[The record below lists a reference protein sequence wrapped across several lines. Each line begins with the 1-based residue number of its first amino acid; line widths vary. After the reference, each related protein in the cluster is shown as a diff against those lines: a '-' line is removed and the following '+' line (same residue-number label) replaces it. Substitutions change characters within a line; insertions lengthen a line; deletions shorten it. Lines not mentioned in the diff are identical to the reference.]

1 MSYQKRN
8 NRMERSE
15 LKEKLSEL
23 KKKIK
28 ANSKEAKFAT
38 QLVEEL
44 LLTQRMIDKEPLHT
58 YDLGAEIDRLEGQT
72 FYIAKHEKGALYHVY
87 NSFDLVVQPS
97 QLALYETL
105 VSLVENKEA
114 NAKLVGEEKENFEN
128 YMNIVSYVL
137 SVPAYAL
144 GDGKL
149 SVEIATLVVKHMNE
163 TFKKLM
169 NQPLQEETPKE
180 DQAFKETTLAVE
192 EVKESLKDEQ

>member
-1 MSYQKRN
+1 MSSLKRN
-8 NRMERSE
+8 NCMERSE

-105 VSLVENKEA
+105 VSLVENKEE
-114 NAKLVGEEKENFEN
+114 NAKLVGEEKESFER
-128 YMNIVSYVL
+128 YMNIVSYIL
-137 SVPAYAL
+137 AVPAYAL
-144 GDGKL
+144 GDAGL
-149 SVEIATLVVKHMNE
+149 SVEIATLVVRHMNE
-163 TFKKLM
+163 AYEKLM
-169 NQPLQEETPKE
+169 NQPLQEETPKK
-180 DQAFKETTLAVE
+180 DQEFKEATLAVE
-192 EVKESLKDEQ
+192 EVKEALKNEQ

>member
-1 MSYQKRN
+1 
-8 NRMERSE
+8 MERSG

-58 YDLGAEIDRLEGQT
+58 YDLGAEVDRLEGQT

-87 NSFDLVVQPS
+87 NSYDLVVQPS

-128 YMNIVSYVL
+128 YMSVVSYVL
-137 SVPAYAL
+137 STPAYAL
-144 GDGKL
+144 SDAEL
-149 SVEIATLVVKHMNE
+149 SVEIATVIVAHLNKVYD
-163 TFKKLM
+163 KLM

-180 DQAFKETTLAVE
+180 DQEFKEATLAVE
-192 EVKESLKDEQ
+192 EVKEALKDEQ

>member
-1 MSYQKRN
+1 
-8 NRMERSE
+8 MERSE

-105 VSLVENKEA
+105 VSLVENKEE

-128 YMNIVSYVL
+128 YMSVVSYVL
-137 SVPAYAL
+137 STPAYAL
-144 GDGKL
+144 SDAEL
-149 SVEIATLVVKHMNE
+149 SVEIATVIVKHLNKVYE
-163 TFKKLM
+163 KLM

-180 DQAFKETTLAVE
+180 DQEFKEATLAIE
-192 EVKESLKDEQ
+192 EVKEALKDEQ

>member
-1 MSYQKRN
+1 
-8 NRMERSE
+8 MERSE
-15 LKEKLSEL
+15 LKEKLSEI

-87 NSFDLVVQPS
+87 NSYDLVVQPS

-128 YMNIVSYVL
+128 YMSVVSYVL
-137 SVPAYAL
+137 STPAYAL
-144 GDGKL
+144 SDAEL
-149 SVEIATLVVKHMNE
+149 SVEIATVIVAHLNKVYD
-163 TFKKLM
+163 KLM

-180 DQAFKETTLAVE
+180 DQEFKEATLAVE
-192 EVKESLKDEQ
+192 EVKEALKDEQ

>member
-1 MSYQKRN
+1 
-8 NRMERSE
+8 MERSE

-114 NAKLVGEEKENFEN
+114 NAKLVGEEKENFER
-128 YMNIVSYVL
+128 YMNIVSYIL
-137 SVPAYAL
+137 AVPAYAL

-169 NQPLQEETPKE
+169 NQPLQEETQKE
-180 DQAFKETTLAVE
+180 DQEFKEATLAIE
-192 EVKESLKDEQ
+192 EVKESLKDEK

>member
-1 MSYQKRN
+1 
-8 NRMERSE
+8 MERSE

-87 NSFDLVVQPS
+87 NSYDLVVQPS
-97 QLALYETL
+97 QLALYDTL

-144 GDGKL
+144 GNGKL

-180 DQAFKETTLAVE
+180 DQEFKEVTLAVE
-192 EVKESLKDEQ
+192 EVKEALKDEQ

>member
-1 MSYQKRN
+1 
-8 NRMERSE
+8 MERSE
-15 LKEKLSEL
+15 LKDKLVEL

-38 QLVEEL
+38 QLIEEL
-44 LLTQRMIDKEPLHT
+44 LLTQRMIDKEPLRT

-87 NSFDLVVQPS
+87 NSFDLVVLPS
-97 QLALYETL
+97 QLALYDTL

-128 YMNIVSYVL
+128 YMNIVGYVL
-137 SVPAYAL
+137 AVPAYAL

-149 SVEIATLVVKHMNE
+149 SVDIATLVVKHMNE
-163 TFKKLM
+163 TYEKLM
-169 NQPLQEETPKE
+169 NQPLQEETLKQNQE
-180 DQAFKETTLAVE
+180 FKEATMALE
-192 EVKESLKDEQ
+192 EIKETINNEDK

>member
-1 MSYQKRN
+1 
-8 NRMERSE
+8 MERSE

-87 NSFDLVVQPS
+87 NSYDLVVQPS

-105 VSLVENKEA
+105 VSLVENKEE
-114 NAKLVGEEKENFEN
+114 NAKLVGEEKENFER
-128 YMNIVSYVL
+128 YMNIVSYIL
-137 SVPAYAL
+137 AVPAYAL

-163 TFKKLM
+163 TYERLM

-180 DQAFKETTLAVE
+180 DQEFKHATLAIE
-192 EVKESLKDEQ
+192 ELKESLKEE

>member
-1 MSYQKRN
+1 
-8 NRMERSE
+8 MERSE

-105 VSLVENKEA
+105 VFLVENKEE
-114 NAKLVGEEKENFEN
+114 NAKLVGEEKENFER
-128 YMNIVSYVL
+128 YMNIVSYIL
-137 SVPAYAL
+137 AVPAYAL

-163 TFKKLM
+163 TYKRLM

-180 DQAFKETTLAVE
+180 DQEFKEATLAVE
-192 EVKESLKDEQ
+192 ELKEALKDE

>member
-1 MSYQKRN
+1 
-8 NRMERSE
+8 MERSE

-72 FYIAKHEKGALYHVY
+72 FYIARHEKGALYHVY
-87 NSFDLVVQPS
+87 NSYDLVVQPS

-128 YMNIVSYVL
+128 YMSVVSYVL

-180 DQAFKETTLAVE
+180 DQEFKEATLAVE
-192 EVKESLKDEQ
+192 EVKEALKDEQ

>member
-1 MSYQKRN
+1 
-8 NRMERSE
+8 MERSE

-72 FYIAKHEKGALYHVY
+72 FYIAKHEKGVLYHVY

-105 VSLVENKEA
+105 VSLVENKEE
-114 NAKLVGEEKENFEN
+114 NAKLVGEEKENFER
-128 YMNIVSYVL
+128 YMNIVSYIL
-137 SVPAYAL
+137 AVPAYAL
-144 GDGKL
+144 GDAGL
-149 SVEIATLVVKHMNE
+149 AAEIATLVVKYMNE
-163 TFKKLM
+163 TYEKLM

-180 DQAFKETTLAVE
+180 DQEFKGATLAVE
-192 EVKESLKDEQ
+192 EMKEALKDEQ

>member
-1 MSYQKRN
+1 
-8 NRMERSE
+8 MERSG

-58 YDLGAEIDRLEGQT
+58 YDLGAEVDRLEGQT

-87 NSFDLVVQPS
+87 NSYDLVVQPS
-97 QLALYETL
+97 QLALYDTL
-105 VSLVENKEA
+105 VSLVENKEK

-128 YMNIVSYVL
+128 YMSVVSYVL

-180 DQAFKETTLAVE
+180 DQEFKEATLAIE

>member
-1 MSYQKRN
+1 
-8 NRMERSE
+8 MERSE

-87 NSFDLVVQPS
+87 NSYDLVVQPS
-97 QLALYETL
+97 QLALYDTL

-128 YMNIVSYVL
+128 YMSVVSYVL
-137 SVPAYAL
+137 STPAYAL
-144 GDGKL
+144 SDAEL
-149 SVEIATLVVKHMNE
+149 SVEIATVIVAHLNKVYD
-163 TFKKLM
+163 KLM

-180 DQAFKETTLAVE
+180 DQEFKEATLAIE
-192 EVKESLKDEQ
+192 EVKEALKDE

>member
-1 MSYQKRN
+1 
-8 NRMERSE
+8 MERDA

-38 QLVEEL
+38 QLVDEL

-105 VSLVENKEA
+105 ASLVENKEA
-114 NAKLVGEEKENFEN
+114 NARLIGEEKENFEN

-180 DQAFKETTLAVE
+180 DQAFKDATLAVE
-192 EVKESLKDEQ
+192 EVKEAIKNEQ

>member
-1 MSYQKRN
+1 
-8 NRMERSE
+8 MERSE

-87 NSFDLVVQPS
+87 NSYDLVVQPS
-97 QLALYETL
+97 QLALYDTL

-128 YMNIVSYVL
+128 YMNIISYVL

-180 DQAFKETTLAVE
+180 DQEFKEATLAVE
-192 EVKESLKDEQ
+192 EVKEALKDEL

>member
-1 MSYQKRN
+1 
-8 NRMERSE
+8 MERSE

-87 NSFDLVVQPS
+87 NSYDLVVQPS

-180 DQAFKETTLAVE
+180 DQAFKDATLAVE
-192 EVKESLKDEQ
+192 EVKEAIKNEQ

>member
-1 MSYQKRN
+1 
-8 NRMERSE
+8 MERSE

-38 QLVEEL
+38 QLVDEL

-72 FYIAKHEKGALYHVY
+72 FYIAKHEKGVLYHVY

-105 VSLVENKEA
+105 VSLVENKEE
-114 NAKLVGEEKENFEN
+114 NAKLVGEEKENFER
-128 YMNIVSYVL
+128 YMNIVSYIL
-137 SVPAYAL
+137 AVPAYAL
-144 GDGKL
+144 GDAGL
-149 SVEIATLVVKHMNE
+149 AVEIATLVVKNMNE
-163 TFKKLM
+163 TYEKLM
-169 NQPLQEETPKE
+169 SQPLQEETPKE
-180 DQAFKETTLAVE
+180 DQEFKEATLAVE
-192 EVKESLKDEQ
+192 EVKEALKDEQ

>member
-1 MSYQKRN
+1 
-8 NRMERSE
+8 MERSE

-87 NSFDLVVQPS
+87 NSYDLVVQPS

-180 DQAFKETTLAVE
+180 DQEFKEATLAVE
-192 EVKESLKDEQ
+192 EVKEALKNEQ

>member
-1 MSYQKRN
+1 
-8 NRMERSE
+8 MERSE

-38 QLVEEL
+38 QLIEEL

-58 YDLGAEIDRLEGQT
+58 YDLGAEVDRLEGQT

-87 NSFDLVVQPS
+87 NSYDLVVQPS

-180 DQAFKETTLAVE
+180 DQEFKEATLAVE
-192 EVKESLKDEQ
+192 EVKEALKDEQ

>member
-1 MSYQKRN
+1 
-8 NRMERSE
+8 MERSE

-87 NSFDLVVQPS
+87 NSYDLVVQPS
-97 QLALYETL
+97 QLALYDTL

-128 YMNIVSYVL
+128 YMSVVSYVL

-144 GDGKL
+144 GDGEL
-149 SVEIATLVVKHMNE
+149 SVDIATLVVKHMNE

-180 DQAFKETTLAVE
+180 DQEFKEATLAVE
-192 EVKESLKDEQ
+192 EVKEALKDEL

>member
-1 MSYQKRN
+1 
-8 NRMERSE
+8 MERSE

-180 DQAFKETTLAVE
+180 DQEFKEATLAVE

>member
-1 MSYQKRN
+1 
-8 NRMERSE
+8 MERSE

-87 NSFDLVVQPS
+87 NSYDLVVQPS

-163 TFKKLM
+163 TYEKLM

-180 DQAFKETTLAVE
+180 DQEFKEATRAVE
-192 EVKESLKDEQ
+192 EVKEALKDEQ

>member
-1 MSYQKRN
+1 
-8 NRMERSE
+8 MERE
-15 LKEKLSEL
+15 ALKEKLSEL

-105 VSLVENKEA
+105 VSLVENKEE

-128 YMNIVSYVL
+128 YMNIVSYIL
-137 SVPAYAL
+137 AVPAYAL

-149 SVEIATLVVKHMNE
+149 SVDIATLVVKHMNE
-163 TFKKLM
+163 TYKKLM

-180 DQAFKETTLAVE
+180 DQEFKEATLAVE
-192 EVKESLKDEQ
+192 EVKEALKDEQ

>member
-1 MSYQKRN
+1 
-8 NRMERSE
+8 MERE
-15 LKEKLSEL
+15 ALKEKLSEI

-87 NSFDLVVQPS
+87 NSYDLVVQPS
-97 QLALYETL
+97 QLALYDTL
-105 VSLVENKEA
+105 VSLVENKEE

-128 YMNIVSYVL
+128 YMSVVSYVL
-137 SVPAYAL
+137 STPAYAL
-144 GDGKL
+144 SDAEL
-149 SVEIATLVVKHMNE
+149 SVEIATVIVNHLNKWYD
-163 TFKKLM
+163 KLM

-180 DQAFKETTLAVE
+180 DQEFKEATLAVE
-192 EVKESLKDEQ
+192 EVKEALKDEQ

>member
-1 MSYQKRN
+1 
-8 NRMERSE
+8 MERSE

-87 NSFDLVVQPS
+87 NSYDLVVQPS

-114 NAKLVGEEKENFEN
+114 NAKLVGEEKENFER
-128 YMNIVSYVL
+128 YMNIVSYIL
-137 SVPAYAL
+137 AVPAYAL
-144 GDGKL
+144 GDAGL
-149 SVEIATLVVKHMNE
+149 AVEIATLVVKHMNE
-163 TFKKLM
+163 TYEKLM
-169 NQPLQEETPKE
+169 NQPLQEETPKK
-180 DQAFKETTLAVE
+180 DQEFKEATLAVE

>member
-1 MSYQKRN
+1 
-8 NRMERSE
+8 MERDA

-87 NSFDLVVQPS
+87 NSYDLVVQPS

-105 VSLVENKEA
+105 VSLVENKDA
-114 NAKLVGEEKENFEN
+114 NARLVGEEKENFER

-144 GDGKL
+144 GDGEL

-180 DQAFKETTLAVE
+180 DQAFKDATLAVE
-192 EVKESLKDEQ
+192 EVKEAIKNEQ

>member
-1 MSYQKRN
+1 
-8 NRMERSE
+8 MERNE

-87 NSFDLVVQPS
+87 NSYDLVVQPS

-128 YMNIVSYVL
+128 YMSVVSYVL
-137 SVPAYAL
+137 STPAYAL
-144 GDGKL
+144 SDAEL
-149 SVEIATLVVKHMNE
+149 SVEIATVIVKHLNKVYE
-163 TFKKLM
+163 KLM

-180 DQAFKETTLAVE
+180 DQEFKEATLAIE

>member
-1 MSYQKRN
+1 
-8 NRMERSE
+8 MERSE

-72 FYIAKHEKGALYHVY
+72 FYIAKHEKGVLYHVY
-87 NSFDLVVQPS
+87 NSYDLVVQPS
-97 QLALYETL
+97 QLALYDTL
-105 VSLVENKEA
+105 VSLVENKEE
-114 NAKLVGEEKENFEN
+114 NAKLVGEDKENFER
-128 YMNIVSYVL
+128 YMNIVSYIL

-144 GDGKL
+144 GDAGL

-163 TFKKLM
+163 TYKKLM
-169 NQPLQEETPKE
+169 KQPLQEETPKK
-180 DQAFKETTLAVE
+180 DQEFKEATLAIE
-192 EVKESLKDEQ
+192 ELKEALKDEE

>member
-1 MSYQKRN
+1 
-8 NRMERSE
+8 MERSE

-58 YDLGAEIDRLEGQT
+58 YDLGAEVDRLEGQT

-128 YMNIVSYVL
+128 YMSVVSYVL
-137 SVPAYAL
+137 STPAYAL

-149 SVEIATLVVKHMNE
+149 SVEIATVIVKHMNE

-180 DQAFKETTLAVE
+180 DQEFKEATLAVE
-192 EVKESLKDEQ
+192 EVKEAWKDEQ

>member
-1 MSYQKRN
+1 
-8 NRMERSE
+8 MERSE

-87 NSFDLVVQPS
+87 NSYDLVVQPS

-180 DQAFKETTLAVE
+180 DQEFKEATLAIE
-192 EVKESLKDEQ
+192 EVKEALKDE

>member
-1 MSYQKRN
+1 
-8 NRMERSE
+8 MERSE
-15 LKEKLSEL
+15 LKDKLVEL

-38 QLVEEL
+38 ELVEEL

-114 NAKLVGEEKENFEN
+114 NAKLIGEEKENFEN
-128 YMNIVSYVL
+128 YMNIVGYVL
-137 SVPAYAL
+137 AVPAYAF

-163 TFKKLM
+163 TYKKLM
-169 NQPLQEETPKE
+169 SQPLQEETPKE
-180 DQAFKETTLAVE
+180 DQEFKDATLAVE
-192 EVKESLKDEQ
+192 EVKEALKDEQ

>member
-1 MSYQKRN
+1 
-8 NRMERSE
+8 MERSE

-87 NSFDLVVQPS
+87 NSYDLVVQPS

-114 NAKLVGEEKENFEN
+114 NTKLVGEEKENFEN
-128 YMNIVSYVL
+128 YMSVVSYVL
-137 SVPAYAL
+137 STPAYAL
-144 GDGKL
+144 SDAEL
-149 SVEIATLVVKHMNE
+149 SVEIATVIVAHLNKVYD
-163 TFKKLM
+163 KLM

-180 DQAFKETTLAVE
+180 DQEFKGATLAVE
-192 EVKESLKDEQ
+192 EMKEALKDEQ

>member
-1 MSYQKRN
+1 
-8 NRMERSE
+8 MERSE
-15 LKEKLSEL
+15 LKEKLSEI

-87 NSFDLVVQPS
+87 NSYDLVVQPS

-180 DQAFKETTLAVE
+180 DQEFKEATLAVE
-192 EVKESLKDEQ
+192 EVKEALKDEQ

>member
-1 MSYQKRN
+1 
-8 NRMERSE
+8 MERSE

-87 NSFDLVVQPS
+87 NSYDLVVQPS

-114 NAKLVGEEKENFEN
+114 NAKLVGEEKENFER
-128 YMNIVSYVL
+128 YMNIVSYIL
-137 SVPAYAL
+137 AVPAYAL

-180 DQAFKETTLAVE
+180 DQEFKEATLAGE
-192 EVKESLKDEQ
+192 EVKEALKDEQ

>member
-1 MSYQKRN
+1 
-8 NRMERSE
+8 MERSE

-72 FYIAKHEKGALYHVY
+72 FYIAKHEKGVLYHVY

-105 VSLVENKEA
+105 VSLVENKEE
-114 NAKLVGEEKENFEN
+114 NAKLVGEEKENFER
-128 YMNIVSYVL
+128 YMNIVSYIL
-137 SVPAYAL
+137 AVPAYAL
-144 GDGKL
+144 GDAGL
-149 SVEIATLVVKHMNE
+149 AVEIATLVVKHMNE
-163 TFKKLM
+163 TYEKLM

-180 DQAFKETTLAVE
+180 DQEFKEATLAVE
-192 EVKESLKDEQ
+192 EVKEALKDEQ

>member
-1 MSYQKRN
+1 
-8 NRMERSE
+8 MERSE

-87 NSFDLVVQPS
+87 NSYDLVVQPS

-105 VSLVENKEA
+105 ASLVENKEA
-114 NAKLVGEEKENFEN
+114 NARLIGEEKENFEN

-180 DQAFKETTLAVE
+180 DQAFKDATLAVE
-192 EVKESLKDEQ
+192 EVKDAIKNEQ

>member
-1 MSYQKRN
+1 
-8 NRMERSE
+8 MERE
-15 LKEKLSEL
+15 ALKEKLSEL

-87 NSFDLVVQPS
+87 NSFDLVAQPS

-105 VSLVENKEA
+105 VSLVENKEE
-114 NAKLVGEEKENFEN
+114 NAKLVGEEKENFER
-128 YMNIVSYVL
+128 YMNIISYIL
-137 SVPAYAL
+137 AVPAYAL
-144 GDGKL
+144 GDAGL
-149 SVEIATLVVKHMNE
+149 SVEISTLVVKHMNE
-163 TFKKLM
+163 TYEKLM

-180 DQAFKETTLAVE
+180 DQEFKEATLAIE
-192 EVKESLKDEQ
+192 EVKEALKDE